1 MIRSIVSRNDDLYE
15 CFPDVAL
22 CDDGTLVCVYRE
34 CMFHAPFPFS
44 RLVCRRS
51 LDGGQSWLRRQIID
65 ECVVSPE
72 LFEESRSWLSEE
84 AIAGYEETRA
94 RVTDARRVG
103 ASMNCPRL
111 LRLHDGQLLMVV
123 DYRFGVP
130 QGEHRWVNLFY
141 RSFDS
146 GATWRGPEDP
156 GVHDALVPSLAEL
169 RDGGLILGLARE
181 TGSVGGLRFETQF
194 VYFSED
200 QGTSWSEP
208 VPIPA
213 LPTAEQRI
221 MPGYRRWLGFGEGCF
236 VELEEGTILGILRAD
251 SLGQGYKV
259 LSKDR
264 GRTWSGP
271 FATQMIG
278 LEGRPKVGLLSS
290 GEVCCTYRIG
300 LPNEMLALHLMT
312 QEGALLEDVQ
322 PTVPRLPLPE
332 DRAGVHDPS
341 QPWYM
346 REYYPGCT
354 IILDQDRSVHRDCGY
369 SGWVELPNGDLYVVD
384 YCHDDASRAHIRSYR
399 VSREDIILFPPGE
412 VPWLHPSGQ
421 PFLRMTQGMAAR
433 QFQRNRT

>member
-1 MIRSIVSRNDDLYE
+1 
-15 CFPDVAL
+15 
-22 CDDGTLVCVYRE
+22 
-34 CMFHAPFPFS
+34 
-44 RLVCRRS
+44 
-51 LDGGQSWLRRQIID
+51 
-65 ECVVSPE
+65 
-72 LFEESRSWLSEE
+72 
-84 AIAGYEETRA
+84 
-94 RVTDARRVG
+94 
-103 ASMNCPRL
+103 
-111 LRLHDGQLLMVV
+111 
-123 DYRFGVP
+123 
-130 QGEHRWVNLFY
+130 
-141 RSFDS
+141 
-146 GATWRGPEDP
+146 
-156 GVHDALVPSLAEL
+156 
-169 RDGGLILGLARE
+169 
-181 TGSVGGLRFETQF
+181 
-194 VYFSED
+194 
-200 QGTSWSEP
+200 
-208 VPIPA
+208 
-213 LPTAEQRI
+213 

-236 VELEEGTILGILRAD
+236 VELDEGTILGILRAD

-384 YCHDDASRAHIRSYR
+384 YCHDDAPRAHIRSYR
-399 VSREDIILFPPGE
+399 VSREDIVLFPPGE

>member
-1 MIRSIVSRNDDLYE
+1 MVRSIVSRNDDLYE
-15 CFPDVAL
+15 CFPDLAL

-65 ECVVSPE
+65 ECVVSPK
-72 LFEESRSWLSEE
+72 LFAEARSWLSEE
-84 AIAGYEETRA
+84 AVAGYEETRA
-94 RVTDARRVG
+94 RISDAQRVG

-111 LRLHDGQLLMVV
+111 LRLHDGQLLLVV
-123 DYRFGVP
+123 DYRIGVP

-146 GATWRGPEDP
+146 GVTWQGPEDP

-181 TGSVGGLRFETQF
+181 TGSVGDLRFETQF

-200 QGTSWSEP
+200 QGASWSEP
-208 VPIPA
+208 AAIPA
-213 LPTAEQRI
+213 LPAAEQRI

-236 VELEEGTILGILRAD
+236 VELDEGTILGILRAD

-312 QEGALLEDVQ
+312 QQGALLEDMQ

-384 YCHDDASRAHIRSYR
+384 YCHDDAPRAHIRSYR
-399 VSREDIILFPPGE
+399 VSREDIVLFPPGE
-412 VPWLHPSGQ
+412 VPGLHPSGQ
-421 PFLRMTQGMAAR
+421 PFLRMTRGMAAR
-433 QFQRNRT
+433 QFRRNRT

>member
-1 MIRSIVSRNDDLYE
+1 M
-15 CFPDVAL
+15 
-22 CDDGTLVCVYRE
+22 
-34 CMFHAPFPFS
+34 
-44 RLVCRRS
+44 
-51 LDGGQSWLRRQIID
+51 
-65 ECVVSPE
+65 
-72 LFEESRSWLSEE
+72 
-84 AIAGYEETRA
+84 
-94 RVTDARRVG
+94 
-103 ASMNCPRL
+103 
-111 LRLHDGQLLMVV
+111 
-123 DYRFGVP
+123 
-130 QGEHRWVNLFY
+130 
-141 RSFDS
+141 
-146 GATWRGPEDP
+146 
-156 GVHDALVPSLAEL
+156 HDALVPSLAEL

-181 TGSVGGLRFETQF
+181 TGSVGDLRFETQF

-200 QGTSWSEP
+200 QGASWSEP

-236 VELEEGTILGILRAD
+236 VELDEGTILGILRAD

-259 LSKDR
+259 LSQDR
-264 GRTWSGP
+264 GTHLVGAVRDPDDRPG
-271 FATQMIG
+271 G
-278 LEGRPKVGLLSS
+278 DVPKVGLLSS

-384 YCHDDASRAHIRSYR
+384 YCHDDAPRAHIRSYR
-399 VSREDIILFPPGE
+399 VSREDIVLFPPGE
-412 VPWLHPSGQ
+412 VPGLHPSGQ
-421 PFLRMTQGMAAR
+421 PFPAHDPGHGRAPVSGATAPDDARPPCRAPTSSSSRATSTTPAASG
-433 QFQRNRT
+433 